1 MINAWRPAIINKTG
15 DIEDRTVTEAH
26 YLRNR
31 AILKS
36 LLMAGLM
43 VNGVLAL
50 VFVYLFFLHM
60 PYFNLQQIDV
70 TGNRRLSHDEVVE
83 ASDLEIGA
91 NLLTIDLNT
100 VVAELKRHPWIRT
113 ATVHRRFPGQLI
125 IEIEERTPRGI
136 LAADKLYYVDD
147 KAEFFARLAPG
158 DSVNYPLFTGI
169 TDQELKSHSSE
180 VRELLRL
187 ALDLLEIVE
196 HTAFDAESFIISEI
210 RLNLEDGLCIKTDS
224 GRLVILGK
232 SGFENK
238 MQRFAR
244 LKQFLRARGEWQ
256 NARIIDLDFD
266 DRALVRPNKPR
277 LQG

>member
-180 VRELLRL
+180 VRGLLRL

>member
-1 MINAWRPAIINKTG
+1 
-15 DIEDRTVTEAH
+15 
-26 YLRNR
+26 
-31 AILKS
+31 
-36 LLMAGLM
+36 
-43 VNGVLAL
+43 
-50 VFVYLFFLHM
+50 M

-125 IEIEERTPRGI
+125 IEIEERTPRAI

-169 TDQELKSHSSE
+169 TDQELKSNSSE